1 MTTEKKMAIAF
12 NHLISFNNFKLQT
25 ILKNFSSLEEA
36 YYASDLKLYKLPW
49 RKKTIES
56 FLNQRKNINIEK
68 IIERIEEQKI
78 MVSYIKEDSYPEL
91 LRNIYDPPPILYY
104 WGDLKID
111 WNKSL
116 SVIGSRH
123 PSSYGQRVVKKI
135 IAEINNS
142 GLNIISG
149 LAIGIDSLAHEES
162 LLNNLKTIAV
172 LGSGL
177 GQEVIHPKSNRLLVR
192 KIIENQGLIMSEFS
206 PQTPPWPQNFP
217 QRNRI
222 IAGLSNKTLVIEAG
236 EKSGSLITS
245 KLALEE
251 GRDVLTIVGDI
262 FNLNSKGTNEL
273 AKNGAIIVNQAED
286 ILNLFNIDSK
296 KLPQKSTTKI
306 KTENKIEEKIIELL
320 KKEKKNIEEIIA
332 ELQENISEILTA
344 INSLEIKGYIKDLG
358 GKNYVLR

>member
-12 NHLISFNNFKLQT
+12 NHLINFNNFKLQT
-25 ILKNFSSLEEA
+25 ILKNFSSLEKA
-36 YYASDLKLYKLPW
+36 YYASDLELYKLPW
-49 RKKTIES
+49 RKKIIET
-56 FLNQRKNINIEK
+56 FLNNRKKIKIEK
-68 IIERIEEQKI
+68 IIKEIEEQKI

-123 PSSYGQRVVKKI
+123 PSSYGQRVVKNI
-135 IAEINNS
+135 ITELSDS

-177 GQEVIHPKSNRLLVR
+177 GQEVIHPKSNRRLVR
-192 KIIENQGLIMSEFS
+192 EIIDNQGLVVSEFS
-206 PQTPPWPQNFP
+206 PRTPPWPQNFP

-262 FNLNSKGTNEL
+262 FSLNSKGTNEL

-296 KLPQKSTTKI
+296 KLFQKSTTKI